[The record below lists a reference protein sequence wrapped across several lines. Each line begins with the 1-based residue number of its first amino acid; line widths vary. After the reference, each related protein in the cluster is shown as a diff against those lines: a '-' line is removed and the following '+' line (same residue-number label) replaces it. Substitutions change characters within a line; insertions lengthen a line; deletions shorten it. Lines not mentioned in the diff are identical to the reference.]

1 MAKKKYSADGLTRE
15 DMGYVE
21 FGSDA
26 HRALLGIDREKD
38 PEQRA
43 KLEEALNAKPPKE
56 PVSKQPAIT
65 RENYRPRTR
74 REDGDEIFDGWRRV
88 GR

>member
-1 MAKKKYSADGLTRE
+1 MANKKYSPDGLTRE

-38 PEQRA
+38 PDA
-43 KLEEALNAKPPKE
+43 KANLEAALNAKPPKE
-56 PVSKQPAIT
+56 PVSKQLPIT

-74 REDGDEIFDGWRRV
+74 RHDGDEIIDGWRRK

>member
-1 MAKKKYSADGLTRE
+1 MAKKKYSPDGLTRE
-15 DMGYVE
+15 DMGFVE
-21 FGSDA
+21 PGSDA

-38 PEQRA
+38 PDA
-43 KLEEALNAKPPKE
+43 KANLEAALNAKPPKE
-56 PVSKQPAIT
+56 PISKQPAIN
-65 RENYRPRTR
+65 RKNYRPRTR